1 MIQLYAVCKRLTYD
15 PRHNSLKMKGWKKIF
30 HANSNE
36 RGQEWLFYQKEYTLN
51 QKDSGDFNGPVV
63 ESPPSNAGD
72 VGLIPGQGA
81 VILHVMG

>member
-1 MIQLYAVCKRLTYD
+1 MLSVRDSHMIQDTIVWKWKDGKRYFMQIV
-15 PRHNSLKMKGWKKIF
+15 MK
-30 HANSNE
+30 

-51 QKDSGDFNGPVV
+51 QKDSGDFTGPVV

>member
-1 MIQLYAVCKRLTYD
+1 MIQLSAVYKRLTYD

-36 RGQEWLFYQKEYTLN
+36 KRARVITLSERIYL
-51 QKDSGDFNGPVV
+51 QSKRFRDFNGPVGV
-63 ESPPSNAGD
+63 HLLPGD

-81 VILHVMG
+81 VILHAMG